1 MLKRIFS
8 VCVLLAVGHFAS
20 AQMDEGYFQFSI
32 DVEAI
37 DTSEEVRA
45 QANLLRASRME
56 MYFAPGLYRMDYH
69 LGKMSSTSIRVDTFQ
84 NLALSITSGIM
95 GNYAYQDKPEALG
108 FGQLQSD
115 SLFTVQHFDEYKTI
129 MGIKCKKAVL
139 EREGIRSTYWCTK
152 EFNVKADGLQL
163 INKDV
168 PGFPMAFT
176 TIQGGVRIHYQV
188 SNYKDYIANKAE
200 VFSVVPPAE
209 YKVMPSGTEQEIGP
223 KNKP

>member
-1 MLKRIFS
+1 MLKRMIS
-8 VCVLLAVGHFAS
+8 VCVLLALGQLAN

-32 DVEAI
+32 EVEAI
-37 DTSEEVRA
+37 DTSEEIRA

-95 GNYAYQDKPEALG
+95 GNYAYQNTPDALG
-108 FGQLQSD
+108 FGQLQKD

-139 EREGIRSTYWCTK
+139 EREGVRSTYWCTK
-152 EFNVKADGLQL
+152 EFDVKADGLQL

-176 TIQGGVRIHYQV
+176 TIQNGVRIHYQV
-188 SNYKDYIANKAE
+188 SNYKDFIANKAE
-200 VFSVVPPAE
+200 VFSVTPPAE
-209 YKVMPSGTEQEIGP
+209 YKVMPNETQPEIRP
-223 KNKP
+223 KIE